1 MPQSKR
7 KSVFQNLPGTGKYKI
22 VIFGNSWAANHATM
36 IYQECGGKA
45 KVLLQGSAKGCEP
58 LYPTKF
64 SDSQDLTEKCKGNFT
79 YFEERIRQEQPDYAF
94 LLTRFFS
101 IADPMTKSNIQD
113 DPVYKIMKTQ
123 MLKFIKNIKYKLYI
137 LDALPRHHR
146 KIFDIVPLLK
156 NYTAPEKIDK
166 LMIKPD
172 NFEMAR
178 KRHAQLIKDCNLEIP
193 EKCVLVDYK
202 PEFFNE
208 STNTYRYFDEKGIS
222 YWTQGHHLS
231 PHGIEHVR
239 HVWTD
244 ICRKL

>member
-1 MPQSKR
+1 
-7 KSVFQNLPGTGKYKI
+7 
-22 VIFGNSWAANHATM
+22 
-36 IYQECGGKA
+36 
-45 KVLLQGSAKGCEP
+45 
-58 LYPTKF
+58 
-64 SDSQDLTEKCKGNFT
+64 
-79 YFEERIRQEQPDYAF
+79 
-94 LLTRFFS
+94 
-101 IADPMTKSNIQD
+101 MTKSNIQD
-113 DPVYKIMKTQ
+113 DPVYKTMKTQ
-123 MLKFIKNIKYKLYI
+123 MLKFIKNIKFKLYI

-156 NYTAPEKIDK
+156 NHTSPEKIDK

-193 EKCVLVDYK
+193 GKCVLVDYK
-202 PEFFNE
+202 PEFFQK
-208 STNTYRYFDEKGIS
+208 STNSYRYFDEKGIS